1 MTQRSEVVPLATAAR
16 RPCPMHGIRQA
27 VATAITICVCAILA
41 GCGAHSSAEQ
51 SDVPDPV
58 RRIAALLDY
67 VAADYG
73 QAVRDGA
80 VLNEAEYRE
89 QVAFLEDA
97 RRLVPRLPR
106 GADDRSGVSG
116 DLDAEIGLLLEQVH
130 KKATS
135 DVVTGGCQRL
145 RQQIIDSYGV
155 VLAPRKSPSWESG
168 HRLYMQSCMLCHGP
182 TGAGDGPGAAGLQP
196 PPRSFQDD
204 EVMRGLSPVRAYN
217 ALTDGIAGTAM
228 PSFEALSDS
237 DRWSLA
243 FFIFTLRQTD
253 PAASRGGRLLEA
265 TGRPKLP
272 LARLAEATDR
282 DLMSELGASGLNG
295 DDQAAALAQL
305 RRSAPYEQQLDRPL
319 ARTQRLLNA
328 AVAAYVE
335 GDRDGAM
342 DSVTGAYLDG
352 FEPVEAIL
360 RSRDPDLLKRTEDG
374 FARLREEISKEAPSG
389 RVESATSHVRDLVS
403 QAQTLLAEPSEP
415 GLAFVGAMT
424 VLFREG
430 VEAVLL
436 ILLLLGLARRAGE
449 ASDVRMVHAGWC
461 AAVLLGAVLW
471 FVVGAA
477 VPMSGASR
485 ELMEGIIA
493 LLAAGVLLYASHF
506 VLARMDAKRR
516 VDALRQRFTAA
527 GPRGRRFVLLSLGFT
542 AVFREAFEVVL
553 FLRAILLDS
562 PGASWAIAGGAAAGI
577 AGCALLFVALRFTGR
592 TLNPGQ
598 LLTASGVLLCG
609 LAVVMTGK
617 GIRALQEAGYVG
629 AAPLD
634 LPRVELF
641 GFFPTTQTILAQAL
655 VVVAIGVIAWIGL
668 RAPRVSVDSS
678 GNT

>member
-1 MTQRSEVVPLATAAR
+1 MTQRSEAVPLAIMRAAL
-16 RPCPMHGIRQA
+16 RPCPMYRIRQA
-27 VATAITICVCAILA
+27 VTTTIAICVCAILA
-41 GCGAHSSAEQ
+41 SCDAHSSTAQ

-106 GADDRSGVSG
+106 GADDRSEVLG
-116 DLDAEIGLLLEQVH
+116 DLDAAIGSLLEQVD
-130 KKATS
+130 KKATA
-135 DVVTGGCQRL
+135 DVVTRGCQRL

-155 VLAPRKSPSWESG
+155 VLAPRKPPSRESG
-168 HRLYMQSCMLCHGP
+168 HRLYMQSCIPCHGP
-182 TGAGDGPGAAGLQP
+182 TGAGDGPSAAGLQP

-217 ALTDGIAGTAM
+217 ALTDGVPGTAM
-228 PSFEALSDS
+228 PSFEAMSDS

-253 PAASRGGRLLEA
+253 QDASRGGRFLEA

-272 LARLAEATDR
+272 LARLAEATDG
-282 DLMSELGASGLNG
+282 DLMSELGALGLNG
-295 DDQAAALAQL
+295 DNQAAALAQL
-305 RRSAPYEQQLDRPL
+305 RRSAPYEQPDRPL
-319 ARTQRLLNA
+319 ARAQRLLSA
-328 AVAAYVE
+328 AVDSYAE

-360 RSRDPDLLKRTEDG
+360 RTRDADLLKRTEDG
-374 FARLREEISKEAPSG
+374 FARLREEISKGAPPG

-403 QAQTLLAEPSEP
+403 QAQMLLAEPSDP
-415 GLAFVGAMT
+415 GLAFAGAMT

-436 ILLLLGLARRAGE
+436 ILLLLGLARRAGD
-449 ASDVRMVHAGWC
+449 AGDVRMVHAGWC
-461 AAVLLGAVLW
+461 TAVLLGAVLW

-553 FLRAILLDS
+553 FLRAILVDS

-598 LLTASGVLLCG
+598 LLTASGALLCG

-617 GIRALQEAGYVG
+617 GIRALQEAGYIG

-668 RAPRVSVDSS
+668 RTPRVS
-678 GNT
+678 G